1 VKFVDQARITVI
13 SGKGGRGCLSFR
25 REAFVPKGGPDG
37 GDGGKGG
44 SVIIEADPSLNTLLD
59 CQYQQLYKA
68 RSGAHGSGNNR
79 HGRSAPDLI
88 IRVPA
93 GTLVNDDETG
103 ELIADLDVADSKI
116 VVAEGG
122 RGGRGNARFATS
134 RNRAPRRID
143 GGGPAQERT
152 LRLELKLIADVGLV
166 GLPNSGKSTL
176 ISCVSKARPK
186 IADYPFT
193 TKVPALGVV
202 RTPGGIDF
210 VMADIPG
217 LIENAHKGAGMGD
230 RFLRHIERTRV
241 LLHLIDPSPQLEP
254 GADERYS
261 MIMNELASYGKG
273 LIQTP
278 IIAVITKMDL
288 PDNEAAAREL
298 RPILEKKGFQVHEIS
313 AVTGRGVKELLRDTG
328 RLLKQMCGIP

>member
-1 VKFVDQARITVI
+1 
-13 SGKGGRGCLSFR
+13 
-25 REAFVPKGGPDG
+25 VPKGGPDG

-44 SVIIEADPSLNTLLD
+44 SVLIQADSSLNTLLD

-79 HGRSAPDLI
+79 HGRSAQDLI
-88 IRVPA
+88 VRVPV
-93 GTLVNDDETG
+93 GTLIVDDETD
-103 ELIADLDVADSKI
+103 ELLADLDGAGSK
-116 VVAEGG
+116 VLVAEGG

-134 RNRAPRRID
+134 RNRAPRRVD
-143 GGGPAQERT
+143 EGGPGEERT

-202 RTPGGIDF
+202 RTADGFDF

-217 LIENAHKGAGMGD
+217 LIRDAHKGVGMGD

-254 GADERYS
+254 GAEERFS
-261 MIMNELASYGKG
+261 VIMSELASYGKG
-273 LIQTP
+273 LIKTP
-278 IIAVITKMDL
+278 MIAAITKMDL
-288 PDNEAAAREL
+288 PENEAAAREL
-298 RPILEKKGFQVHEIS
+298 KPVLERQGHLVHKIS
-313 AVTGRGVKELLRDTG
+313 AVTGRGVKELLRHTAQ
-328 RLLKQMCGIP
+328 LLKEMRRVP

>member
-1 VKFVDQARITVI
+1 VKFVDQTRITVI

-44 SVIIEADPSLNTLLD
+44 SVVIQADSSLNTLLD

-79 HGRSAPDLI
+79 HGRSAQDLI
-88 IRVPA
+88 VRVPV
-93 GTLVNDDETG
+93 GTLIIDDETD
-103 ELIADLDVADSKI
+103 ELVADLDGADSK
-116 VVAEGG
+116 VLVAEGG

-134 RNRAPRRID
+134 RNRAPRRVD
-143 GGGPAQERT
+143 EGGPGEERT

-202 RTPGGIDF
+202 RSADGFDF

-217 LIENAHKGAGMGD
+217 LIEDAHKGVGMGD

-254 GADERYS
+254 GSEKRFAI
-261 MIMNELASYGKG
+261 IMSELASYGKG

-278 IIAVITKMDL
+278 MIAVITKMDL
-288 PDNEAAAREL
+288 PENEAAVREL
-298 RPILEKKGFQVHEIS
+298 KPVLEKKGHLVHEIS
-313 AVTGRGVKELLRDTG
+313 AVTGRGVKELLRHTAK
-328 RLLKQMCGIP
+328 LLKEIRRVP